1 MMNFVY
7 QLNNI
12 KFTYGQEF
20 VLHIPNLNIER
31 GIILGIT
38 GPNGSGKTTLL
49 KILGFL
55 LTSQQGDIKYFN
67 QLVTHESL
75 PKSRKKVTMLF
86 QDTLLLERTV
96 FENIIYGLKI
106 RNNTENLEQRVND
119 ALKMVGLNH
128 NEFLHRKNFQLSNG
142 EAKRVA
148 LASRTILQPEV
159 LLLDEPL
166 SNIDRVSGRLIIQA
180 LQRMI
185 AKKQMTIVIT
195 SHDAT
200 NLDKITKDI
209 IELKEGRLLEGLNNA
224 DL

>member
-1 MMNFVY
+1 MMNFAY

-106 RNNTENLEQRVND
+106 RNNTKNLEQRVND

-148 LASRTILQPEV
+148 LVSRTILQPEV

>member
-1 MMNFVY
+1 MMNFAY
-7 QLNNI
+7 QLSNV

-20 VLHIPNLNIER
+20 VLHIPNLNIEQ
-31 GIILGIT
+31 GTILGIT
-38 GPNGSGKTTLL
+38 GSNGSGKTTLL

-55 LTSQQGDIKYFN
+55 LTPQQGDIKHFN
-67 QLVTHESL
+67 QFVTHESL

-86 QDTLLLERTV
+86 QDTLLLKRTV
-96 FENIIYGLKI
+96 YENIIYGLKI
-106 RNNTENLEQRVND
+106 RRSTKNLQQKVND
-119 ALKMVGLNH
+119 ALNTVGLNYSDL
-128 NEFLHRKNFQLSNG
+128 LHRKSFQLSNG

-166 SNIDRVSGRLIIQA
+166 SNIDKASERLIIQA

-185 AKKQMTIVIT
+185 AEKQMTIVIT
-195 SHDAT
+195 GHDAT

-209 IELKEGRLLEGLNNA
+209 IELKEGRLLEGLDDA

>member
-106 RNNTENLEQRVND
+106 RNNTKNLEQRVND
-119 ALKMVGLNH
+119 ALKMVGLDH

-148 LASRTILQPEV
+148 LVSRTILQPLESILRAILCSLATHEHTRILCFEEAAKYIIV
-159 LLLDEPL
+159 SRTDLPINFANVVTGNEPF
-166 SNIDRVSGRLIIQA
+166 
-180 LQRMI
+180 
-185 AKKQMTIVIT
+185 
-195 SHDAT
+195 
-200 NLDKITKDI
+200 
-209 IELKEGRLLEGLNNA
+209 
-224 DL
+224 

>member
-106 RNNTENLEQRVND
+106 RNNTKNLEQRVND

-148 LASRTILQPEV
+148 LVSRTILQPEV